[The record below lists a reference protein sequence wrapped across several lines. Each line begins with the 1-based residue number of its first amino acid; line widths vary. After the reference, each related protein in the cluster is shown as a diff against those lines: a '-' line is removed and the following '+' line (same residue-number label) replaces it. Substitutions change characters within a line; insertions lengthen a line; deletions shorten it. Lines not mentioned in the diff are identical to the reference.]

1 MFDGNEGS
9 KLNGRSETTEAS
21 NWTRTF
27 QTANRGK
34 HKAHFFG
41 KNTINDLLNSNP
53 EVVGIRMYM
62 GEDDEGN
69 TRLVLVGADKDG
81 NDLDSYM
88 VDRSAPCPTFCG
100 PRNSLNHDL

>member
-9 KLNGRSETTEAS
+9 KLSGRSETAEAS
-21 NWTRTF
+21 EWTKTF
-27 QTANRGK
+27 QDNNRGK
-34 HKAHFFG
+34 YKAHFFG

-53 EVVGIRMYM
+53 AVVGIRMYL
-62 GEDDEGN
+62 GQDNEGN

-81 NDLDSYM
+81 NDLESYM
-88 VDRSAPCPTFCG
+88 VDKSSPCPTYCG

>member
-9 KLNGRSETTEAS
+9 QLNGRSDKAEAS

-27 QTANRGK
+27 QTSNTGK

-53 EVVGIRMYM
+53 AVVGIRMYM
-62 GEDDEGN
+62 GEDSEGN

-81 NDLDSYM
+81 NDLESYM